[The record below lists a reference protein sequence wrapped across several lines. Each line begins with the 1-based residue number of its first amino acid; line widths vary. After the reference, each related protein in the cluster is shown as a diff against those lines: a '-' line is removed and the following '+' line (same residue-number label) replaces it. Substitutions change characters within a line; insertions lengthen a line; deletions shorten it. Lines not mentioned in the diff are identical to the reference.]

1 MSTIVC
7 TRMLSPKCISSI
19 GNNACRLLPNVSLYS
34 IPTLNSK
41 LQLSEH
47 SMIAP
52 QIQNVRNIS
61 LSSIRLKEV
70 FQRNKPH
77 LNIGTIGH
85 VDHGKTTLTAAITKV
100 LAEKKLAKY
109 KDYASIDNAPEE
121 RNRGITINVA
131 HLEYETDKRHYS
143 HTDCPGHADFI
154 KNMITGASQMD
165 GCILVVGATDGCMP
179 QTKEHILLVKQLGV
193 RDIVVYIN
201 KVDAADEE
209 MVELVE
215 MEIRELLTEMG
226 FNGDEISVIKGSALC
241 TVEDKN
247 PELGKNSIV
256 ELMDAVDSKIPE
268 PERPMDQPFLMPI
281 EIVHAIPGRGTVVT
295 GRVTSG
301 TLKVGSE
308 VDIVGYSQS
317 YTAKVTGIEM
327 FHKTLEEAKAGDQ
340 MGILL
345 KGLKRG
351 DVRRGMCV
359 AKKNTVKQQDN
370 VDAQV
375 YMLTKDEGGDTRPL
389 TAGRQVLCYSQTW
402 DCATYVSLP
411 EGKEMV
417 MPGEDANINLR
428 MNKQMTF
435 TVGQQFTIRS
445 AGATIASGKV
455 TKINDN
461 MTEAEY
467 NYMKANKKQK
477 EKMIAAGK
485 IEQAF

>member
-1 MSTIVC
+1 MSTFVC
-7 TRMLSPKCISSI
+7 TKMWNPRGISII
-19 GNNACRLLPNVSLYS
+19 GNSASRLLSTTSWPISNVQ
-34 IPTLNSK
+34 
-41 LQLSEH
+41 LQVSDR
-47 SMIAP
+47 STKRP
-52 QIQNVRNIS
+52 QFLPIRNLS
-61 LSSIRLKEV
+61 LSITRYKEV
-70 FQRNKPH
+70 FKRNKPH

-109 KDYASIDNAPEE
+109 KDYASIDAAPEE

-131 HLEYETDKRHYS
+131 HLEYETENRHYS

-193 RDIVVYIN
+193 KHIVVYIN

-215 MEIRELLTEMG
+215 MEVRELLCEMG
-226 FNGDEISVIKGSALC
+226 FDGDDLPVIKGSALC

-247 PELGKNSIV
+247 PELGRESILKLMEAVDNSIPSP
-256 ELMDAVDSKIPE
+256 DRPVDV
-268 PERPMDQPFLMPI
+268 PFMMPI
-281 EIVHAIPGRGTVVT
+281 EQVHSIPGRGTVVT
-295 GRVTSG
+295 GRVSSG
-301 TLKVGSE
+301 TLKTGGE
-308 VDIVGYSQS
+308 VDVVGYTQQ

-327 FHKTLEEAKAGDQ
+327 FHKTLEEASAGDQ

-351 DVRRGMCV
+351 EVRRGMIV
-359 AKKNTVKQQDN
+359 AKKNTCKQHDH

-375 YMLTKDEGGDTRPL
+375 YMLTKDEGGDSKPMTD
-389 TAGRQVLCYSQTW
+389 GKQVLLYSQTW
-402 DCATYVSLP
+402 DCATYIGLP
-411 EGKEMV
+411 DGKDMV
-417 MPGEDANINLR
+417 MPGEDVSMNLR
-428 MNKQMTF
+428 LNKQMSIK
-435 TVGQQFTIRS
+435 VGQQFTIRS
-445 AGATIASGKV
+445 AGTTVGSGKV
-455 TKINDN
+455 TTVHPNL
-461 MTEAEY
+461 TEVEY

-477 EKMIAAGK
+477 DKMKAAGVL
-485 IEQAF
+485 

>member
-1 MSTIVC
+1 M
-7 TRMLSPKCISSI
+7 
-19 GNNACRLLPNVSLYS
+19 G
-34 IPTLNSK
+34 
-41 LQLSEH
+41 
-47 SMIAP
+47 MIFAK
-52 QIQNVRNIS
+52 QQNVRNIS
-61 LSSIRLKEV
+61 LSSALLKEV
-70 FQRNKPH
+70 FQRTKPH

-121 RNRGITINVA
+121 RNRGISINVA
-131 HLEYETDKRHYS
+131 HLEYETDARHYA

-193 RDIVVYIN
+193 KDIVVYIN
-201 KVDAADEE
+201 KVDAADDE

-215 MEIRELLTEMG
+215 MEVKELLSEMG
-226 FNGDEISVIKGSALC
+226 FNGDDVPIIKGSALC

-247 PELGKNSIV
+247 PELGKDSIV
-256 ELMDAVDSKIPE
+256 KLMDAVDNSIPD
-268 PERPMDQPFLMPI
+268 PERPTDVPFLMPI
-281 EIVHAIPGRGTVVT
+281 EMTHSIPGRGTVVT

-359 AKKNTVKQQDN
+359 SKKGQVQQKDN
-370 VDAQV
+370 IEAQI
-375 YMLTKDEGGDTRPL
+375 YMLTKDEGGAATPL
-389 TAGRQVLCYSQTW
+389 TAGKQVLCYSQTW
-402 DCATYVSLP
+402 DCASYISLP

-417 MPGEDANINLR
+417 MPGENVDLNLR
-428 MNKQMTF
+428 MNKQMTLKE
-435 TVGQQFTIRS
+435 GQQLTLRS
-445 AGATIASGKV
+445 AGNTIASGKV
-455 TKINDN
+455 TKVNDN

-467 NYMKANKKQK
+467 AYMKANKKQK
-477 EKMIAAGK
+477 DKMLAAGK
-485 IEQAF
+485 IEKAF

>member
-1 MSTIVC
+1 MTTSVC
-7 TRMLSPKCISSI
+7 MRMWSPRGITCI
-19 GNNACRLLPNVSLYS
+19 GNNASRLISSSSAGLWPTTNLS
-34 IPTLNSK
+34 I
-41 LQLSEH
+41 QLSDFNKT
-47 SMIAP
+47 AK
-52 QIQNVRNIS
+52 
-61 LSSIRLKEV
+61 LSSIRNLHLSSARLKEV
-70 FQRNKPH
+70 FKRTKPH

-131 HLEYETDKRHYS
+131 HLEYETEARHYA

-193 RDIVVYIN
+193 KDIVVYIN

-215 MEIRELLTEMG
+215 MEVRELLSEMG
-226 FNGDEISVIKGSALC
+226 FNGDDVPIIKGSALC

-247 PELGKNSIV
+247 PELGKESIV
-256 ELMDAVDSKIPE
+256 KLMDAVDNSIPD
-268 PERPMDQPFLMPI
+268 PERPTDVPFLMPI
-281 EIVHAIPGRGTVVT
+281 EMTHSIPGRGTVVT

-301 TLKVGSE
+301 TMKVNSE
-308 VDIVGYSQS
+308 VDIVGYSQT
-317 YTAKVTGIEM
+317 YTAKVAGIEM

-345 KGLKRG
+345 KGLKRD
-351 DVRRGMCV
+351 DVRRGMLV
-359 AKKNTVKQQDN
+359 AKKNSVKQYDN
-370 VDAQV
+370 VEAQV
-375 YMLTKDEGGDTRPL
+375 YLLTKDEGGSTAPL
-389 TAGRQVLCYSQTW
+389 TDGKQVLLYSQTW
-402 DCATYVSLP
+402 DCATFVTLP
-411 EGKEMV
+411 DGKDMA
-417 MPGEDANINLR
+417 MPGEDIQMNLKL
-428 MNKQMTF
+428 NKQMTIKA
-435 TVGQQFTIRS
+435 GQQFTIRS
-445 AGATIASGKV
+445 NGVTVGSGKV
-455 TKINDN
+455 TNVNPN

-467 NYMKANKKQK
+467 NYMKANKKKK
-477 EKMIAAGK
+477 EKMKASGLI
-485 IEQAF
+485 

>member
-1 MSTIVC
+1 MGVQQNSRSGEVQTSFKMTLIC
-7 TRMLSPKCISSI
+7 QRAL
-19 GNNACRLLPNVSLYS
+19 RLTLTGKPNFAKSYLWSLDLAS
-34 IPTLNSK
+34 R
-41 LQLSEH
+41 QLST
-47 SMIAP
+47 SNA
-52 QIQNVRNIS
+52 
-61 LSSIRLKEV
+61 LLKEV
-70 FQRNKPH
+70 FQRTKPH

-131 HLEYETDKRHYS
+131 HLEYETDNRHYA

-193 RDIVVYIN
+193 KNIVVYIN

-226 FNGDEISVIKGSALC
+226 FDGDNTSVIKGSALC
-241 TVEDKN
+241 CVEDKN

-256 ELMDAVDSKIPE
+256 ELMEAVDTQIPE
-268 PERPMDQPFLMPI
+268 PERPIDQPFLLPI

-301 TLKVGSE
+301 SLKVGHE
-308 VDIVGYSQS
+308 VDVIGYSQS

-359 AKKNTVKQQDN
+359 SKKGQVQQKDN
-370 VDAQV
+370 IEAQI
-375 YMLTKDEGGDTRPL
+375 YMLTKDEGGAATPL
-389 TAGRQVLCYSQTW
+389 TAGKQVLCYSQTW
-402 DCATYVSLP
+402 DCASYISLP
-411 EGKEMV
+411 EGKEIL

-428 MNKQMTF
+428 MNKQMTLKE
-435 TVGQQFTIRS
+435 GQQFTLRGG
-445 AGATIASGKV
+445 GATIASGKV
-455 TKINDN
+455 TKVNEN
-461 MTEAEY
+461 MTEAEHA
-467 NYMKANKKQK
+467 YMKANKKQK
-477 EKMIAAGK
+477 DKMLAAGK
-485 IEQAF
+485 VEKAF

>member
-1 MSTIVC
+1 MTTSVC
-7 TRMLSPKCISSI
+7 MRMWSPRGITCI
-19 GNNACRLLPNVSLYS
+19 GNNASRLISSSSAGLW
-34 IPTLNSK
+34 PTTNLS
-41 LQLSEH
+41 LQLSDFNKT
-47 SMIAP
+47 AK
-52 QIQNVRNIS
+52 
-61 LSSIRLKEV
+61 LSSIRNLHLSSARLKEV
-70 FQRNKPH
+70 FKRTKPH

-131 HLEYETDKRHYS
+131 HLEYETEARHYA

-193 RDIVVYIN
+193 KDIVVYIN

-215 MEIRELLTEMG
+215 MEVRELLSEMG
-226 FNGDEISVIKGSALC
+226 FNGDDVPIVKGSALC

-247 PELGKNSIV
+247 PELGKDSIV
-256 ELMDAVDSKIPE
+256 KLMDAVDNSIPD
-268 PERPMDQPFLMPI
+268 PERPTDVPFLMPI
-281 EIVHAIPGRGTVVT
+281 EMTHSIPGRGTVVT

-301 TLKVGSE
+301 TMKVNSE
-308 VDIVGYSQS
+308 VDIVGYSQT
-317 YTAKVTGIEM
+317 YTAKVAGIEM

-345 KGLKRG
+345 KGLKRD
-351 DVRRGMCV
+351 DVRRGMLV
-359 AKKNTVKQQDN
+359 AKKNSVKQYDN
-370 VDAQV
+370 VEAQV
-375 YMLTKDEGGDTRPL
+375 YLLTKDEGGSTAPL
-389 TAGRQVLCYSQTW
+389 TDGKQVLLYSQTW
-402 DCATYVSLP
+402 DCATFVTLP
-411 EGKEMV
+411 DGKDMA
-417 MPGEDANINLR
+417 MPGEDIQMNLKL
-428 MNKQMTF
+428 NKQMTIKA
-435 TVGQQFTIRS
+435 GQQFTIRS
-445 AGATIASGKV
+445 NGVTVGSGKV
-455 TKINDN
+455 TNVNPN

-467 NYMKANKKQK
+467 NYMKANKKKK
-477 EKMIAAGK
+477 EKMKASGLI
-485 IEQAF
+485 

>member
-1 MSTIVC
+1 MF
-7 TRMLSPKCISSI
+7 
-19 GNNACRLLPNVSLYS
+19 
-34 IPTLNSK
+34 
-41 LQLSEH
+41 
-47 SMIAP
+47 
-52 QIQNVRNIS
+52 IQ
-61 LSSIRLKEV
+61 
-70 FQRNKPH
+70 
-77 LNIGTIGH
+77 GTIGH

-375 YMLTKDEGGDTRPL
+375 CIKHNRPEFEL
-389 TAGRQVLCYSQTW
+389 FFGIFLKSPA
-402 DCATYVSLP
+402 
-411 EGKEMV
+411 
-417 MPGEDANINLR
+417 
-428 MNKQMTF
+428 
-435 TVGQQFTIRS
+435 
-445 AGATIASGKV
+445 
-455 TKINDN
+455 
-461 MTEAEY
+461 
-467 NYMKANKKQK
+467 
-477 EKMIAAGK
+477 
-485 IEQAF
+485 

>member
-1 MSTIVC
+1 MTTSVC
-7 TRMLSPKCISSI
+7 MRMWSPRGITCI
-19 GNNACRLLPNVSLYS
+19 GNNASRLISSSSAGLWPTTNLS
-34 IPTLNSK
+34 I
-41 LQLSEH
+41 QLSDFNKT
-47 SMIAP
+47 AK
-52 QIQNVRNIS
+52 
-61 LSSIRLKEV
+61 LSSIRNLHLSSARLKEV
-70 FQRNKPH
+70 FKRTKPH

-131 HLEYETDKRHYS
+131 HLEYETEARHYA

-193 RDIVVYIN
+193 KDIVVYIN

-215 MEIRELLTEMG
+215 MEVRELLSEMG
-226 FNGDEISVIKGSALC
+226 FNGDDVPIIKGSALC

-247 PELGKNSIV
+247 PELGKESIV
-256 ELMDAVDSKIPE
+256 KLMDAVDNSIPD
-268 PERPMDQPFLMPI
+268 PERPTDVPFLMPI
-281 EIVHAIPGRGTVVT
+281 EMTHSIPGRGTVVT

-301 TLKVGSE
+301 TLKVNSE
-308 VDIVGYSQS
+308 VDIVGYSQT
-317 YTAKVTGIEM
+317 YTAKVAGIEM

-345 KGLKRG
+345 KGLKRD
-351 DVRRGMCV
+351 DVRRGMLV
-359 AKKNTVKQQDN
+359 AKKNSVKQYDN
-370 VDAQV
+370 VEAQV
-375 YMLTKDEGGDTRPL
+375 YLLTKDEGGSTAPL
-389 TAGRQVLCYSQTW
+389 TDGKQVLLYSQTW
-402 DCATYVSLP
+402 DCATFVTLP
-411 EGKEMV
+411 DGKDMA
-417 MPGEDANINLR
+417 MPGEDIQMNLKL
-428 MNKQMTF
+428 NKQMTIKA
-435 TVGQQFTIRS
+435 GQQFTIRS
-445 AGATIASGKV
+445 NGVTVGSGKV
-455 TKINDN
+455 TNVNAN

-467 NYMKANKKQK
+467 NYMKANKKKK
-477 EKMIAAGK
+477 EKMKASGLI
-485 IEQAF
+485 

>member
-1 MSTIVC
+1 MS
-7 TRMLSPKCISSI
+7 SKCILNI
-19 GNNACRLLPNVSLYS
+19 GNNVCRLLPNISLLS
-34 IPTLNSK
+34 NSK
-41 LQLSEH
+41 FHLSEN
-47 SMIAP
+47 SMIFAK
-52 QIQNVRNIS
+52 QQNVRNIS
-61 LSSIRLKEV
+61 LSSALLKEV
-70 FQRNKPH
+70 FQRTKPH

-131 HLEYETDKRHYS
+131 HLEYETDNRHYA

-193 RDIVVYIN
+193 KNIVVYIN

-226 FNGDEISVIKGSALC
+226 FDGDNTSVIKGSALC
-241 TVEDKN
+241 CVEDKN

-256 ELMDAVDSKIPE
+256 ELMEAVDTQIPE
-268 PERPMDQPFLMPI
+268 PERPIDQPFLLPI

-301 TLKVGSE
+301 SLKVGNE
-308 VDIVGYSQS
+308 VDVIGYSQS

-359 AKKNTVKQQDN
+359 SKKGQVQQKDN
-370 VDAQV
+370 IEAQI
-375 YMLTKDEGGDTRPL
+375 YMLTKDEGGAATPL
-389 TAGRQVLCYSQTW
+389 TAGKQVLCYSQTW
-402 DCATYVSLP
+402 DCASYVSLP

-417 MPGEDANINLR
+417 MPGENVDLNLR
-428 MNKQMTF
+428 MNKQMTLKE
-435 TVGQQFTIRS
+435 GQQLTLRS
-445 AGATIASGKV
+445 AGNTIASGKV
-455 TKINDN
+455 TKVNDN

-467 NYMKANKKQK
+467 AYMKANKKQK
-477 EKMIAAGK
+477 DKMVAAGK
-485 IEQAF
+485 IEKAF

>member
-1 MSTIVC
+1 MSTIVS
-7 TRMLSPKCISSI
+7 TKMMSSKCILNI
-19 GNNACRLLPNVSLYS
+19 GNNVCRLLPNISLLS
-34 IPTLNSK
+34 NSK
-41 LQLSEH
+41 FHLSEN
-47 SMIAP
+47 SMIFAK
-52 QIQNVRNIS
+52 QQNVRNIS
-61 LSSIRLKEV
+61 LSSALLKEV
-70 FQRNKPH
+70 FQRTKPH

-131 HLEYETDKRHYS
+131 HLEYETDNRHYA

-193 RDIVVYIN
+193 KNIVVYIN

-226 FNGDEISVIKGSALC
+226 FDGDNTSVIKGSALC
-241 TVEDKN
+241 CVEDKN

-256 ELMDAVDSKIPE
+256 ELMEAVDTQIPE
-268 PERPMDQPFLMPI
+268 PERPIDQPFLLPI

-301 TLKVGSE
+301 SLKVGNE
-308 VDIVGYSQS
+308 VDVIGYSQS

-359 AKKNTVKQQDN
+359 SKKGQVQQKDN
-370 VDAQV
+370 IEAQI
-375 YMLTKDEGGDTRPL
+375 YMLTKDEGGAATPL
-389 TAGRQVLCYSQTW
+389 TAGKQVLCYSQTW
-402 DCATYVSLP
+402 DCASYVSLP

-417 MPGEDANINLR
+417 MPGENVDLNLR
-428 MNKQMTF
+428 MNKQMTLKE
-435 TVGQQFTIRS
+435 GQQLTLRS
-445 AGATIASGKV
+445 AGNTIASGKV
-455 TKINDN
+455 TKVNDN

-467 NYMKANKKQK
+467 AYMKANKKQK
-477 EKMIAAGK
+477 DKMVAAGK
-485 IEQAF
+485 IEKAF

>member
-1 MSTIVC
+1 MIVRLRRKNYPC
-7 TRMLSPKCISSI
+7 FFYLSFYPQLFAKCYI
-19 GNNACRLLPNVSLYS
+19 L
-34 IPTLNSK
+34 
-41 LQLSEH
+41 
-47 SMIAP
+47 
-52 QIQNVRNIS
+52 
-61 LSSIRLKEV
+61 
-70 FQRNKPH
+70 
-77 LNIGTIGH
+77 GTIGH

-131 HLEYETDKRHYS
+131 HLEYETDNRHYA

-179 QTKEHILLVKQLGV
+179 QTKEHLLLIKQLGV
-193 RDIVVYIN
+193 KHVVVYIN

-215 MEIRELLTEMG
+215 MEIRELLSEMG
-226 FNGDEISVIKGSALC
+226 FSGDDVPVIKGSALC

-247 PELGKNSIV
+247 PELGKNSII
-256 ELMDAVDSKIPE
+256 ELMEAVDTKIPE
-268 PERPMDQPFLMPI
+268 PERPIDQPFLMPI

-301 TLKVGSE
+301 SLKVGNE
-308 VDIVGYSQS
+308 VDVIGYSQQ
-317 YTAKVTGIEM
+317 YTAKVSGIEM

-359 AKKNTVKQQDN
+359 SKKGQVQQKDN
-370 VDAQV
+370 VDVQV
-375 YMLTKDEGGDTRPL
+375 NFSLCSSGLGGGMAILIVVVLLVFVFLPNRYHFRYTCLQKMKVDQVNQLHTEYKFFVTRKHGIVPH
-389 TAGRQVLCYSQTW
+389 
-402 DCATYVSLP
+402 
-411 EGKEMV
+411 
-417 MPGEDANINLR
+417 
-428 MNKQMTF
+428 TF
-435 TVGQQFTIRS
+435 HFQVGQTFFNL
-445 AGATIASGKV
+445 V
-455 TKINDN
+455 EIN
-461 MTEAEY
+461 
-467 NYMKANKKQK
+467 
-477 EKMIAAGK
+477 
-485 IEQAF
+485 

>member
-1 MSTIVC
+1 MTTSVC
-7 TRMLSPKCISSI
+7 MRMWSPRGITCI
-19 GNNACRLLPNVSLYS
+19 GNNASRLISSSSAGLWPTTNLS
-34 IPTLNSK
+34 I
-41 LQLSEH
+41 QLSDFNKT
-47 SMIAP
+47 AK
-52 QIQNVRNIS
+52 
-61 LSSIRLKEV
+61 LSSIRNLHLSSARLKEV
-70 FQRNKPH
+70 FKRTKPH

-131 HLEYETDKRHYS
+131 HLEYETEARHYA

-193 RDIVVYIN
+193 KDIVVYIN

-215 MEIRELLTEMG
+215 MEVRELLSEMG
-226 FNGDEISVIKGSALC
+226 FNGDDVPIIKGSALC

-247 PELGKNSIV
+247 PELGKDSIV
-256 ELMDAVDSKIPE
+256 KLMDAVDNSIPD
-268 PERPMDQPFLMPI
+268 PERPTDVPFLMPI
-281 EIVHAIPGRGTVVT
+281 EMTHSIPGRGTVVT

-301 TLKVGSE
+301 TMKVNSE
-308 VDIVGYSQS
+308 VDIVGYSQT
-317 YTAKVTGIEM
+317 YTAKVAGIEM

-345 KGLKRG
+345 KGLKRD
-351 DVRRGMCV
+351 DVRRGMLV
-359 AKKNTVKQQDN
+359 AKKNSVKQYDN
-370 VDAQV
+370 VEAQV
-375 YMLTKDEGGDTRPL
+375 YLLTKDEGGSTAPL
-389 TAGRQVLCYSQTW
+389 TDGKQVLLYSQTW
-402 DCATYVSLP
+402 DCATFVTLP
-411 EGKEMV
+411 DGKDMA
-417 MPGEDANINLR
+417 MPGEDIQMNLKL
-428 MNKQMTF
+428 NKQMTIKA
-435 TVGQQFTIRS
+435 GQQFTIRS
-445 AGATIASGKV
+445 NGVTVGSGKV
-455 TKINDN
+455 TNVNPN

-467 NYMKANKKQK
+467 NYMKANKKKK
-477 EKMIAAGK
+477 EKMKASGLI
-485 IEQAF
+485 

>member
-1 MSTIVC
+1 MSTIV
-7 TRMLSPKCISSI
+7 TSKMISSKCVLNF
-19 GNNACRLLPNVSLYS
+19 GNNISRLLPNISLYS
-34 IPTLNSK
+34 STSNSK
-41 LQLSEH
+41 LHLSEY
-47 SMIAP
+47 SIINP
-52 QIQNVRNIS
+52 QIQSVRNIS
-61 LSSIRLKEV
+61 LSSTRLKDV

-131 HLEYETDKRHYS
+131 HLEYETDNRHYA

-179 QTKEHILLVKQLGV
+179 QTKEHLLLIKQLGV
-193 RDIVVYIN
+193 KHVVVYIN
-201 KVDAADEE
+201 KVDAADAE

-215 MEIRELLTEMG
+215 MEIRELLSEMG
-226 FNGDEISVIKGSALC
+226 FSGDDVPVIKGSALC

-247 PELGKNSIV
+247 PELGKNSII
-256 ELMDAVDSKIPE
+256 ELMEAVDTKIPE
-268 PERPMDQPFLMPI
+268 PERPVDQPFLMPI

-301 TLKVGSE
+301 SLKVGNE
-308 VDIVGYSQS
+308 VDVIGYSQQ

-359 AKKNTVKQQDN
+359 SKKGQVQQKDN
-370 VDAQV
+370 VDVQV
-375 YMLTKDEGGDTRPL
+375 YMLTKDEGGSGKPL
-389 TAGRQVLCYSQTW
+389 THGLQVLCYSQTW
-402 DCATYVSLP
+402 DCATYLSFP
-411 EGKEMV
+411 EGKEML
-417 MPGEDANINLR
+417 MRGEDANINLR
-428 MNKQMTF
+428 MNKQMTLKE
-435 TVGQQFTIRS
+435 GQQFTLR
-445 AGATIASGKV
+445 GGGTTIASGKV
-455 TKINDN
+455 TKVNDN
-461 MTEAEY
+461 MTEAEHA
-467 NYMKANKKQK
+467 YMKANKKQK
-477 EKMIAAGK
+477 DKMLAAGK
-485 IEQAF
+485 VDKAF